1 MRIGTGTTGFDRLV
15 GGGLLANRLYILSG
29 PPGSGKTTFSAQFA
43 AHNAL
48 DGRNC
53 LYMSMHET
61 EDELRNDMAGFGFG
75 FDQAMGSGKLKFL
88 NVFDSS
94 IDRLLSPNGQ
104 GSYQSSVKN
113 MTNRIVGFVNS
124 QQIDVMVI
132 DSTMLLDYYFPDGEG
147 GVIQFLSALKQADV
161 TTLLISEMTDPTAYT
176 DEQYLAHGVIFL
188 HNYLESG
195 GMHRGIQILK
205 MRGTRIDC
213 DIHRIE
219 FSERGLEV
227 HPGEKVEA

>member
-1 MRIGTGTTGFDRLV
+1 
-15 GGGLLANRLYILSG
+15 
-29 PPGSGKTTFSAQFA
+29 
-43 AHNAL
+43 
-48 DGRNC
+48 
-53 LYMSMHET
+53 
-61 EDELRNDMAGFGFG
+61 
-75 FDQAMGSGKLKFL
+75 
-88 NVFDSS
+88 
-94 IDRLLSPNGQ
+94 
-104 GSYQSSVKN
+104 

-176 DEQYLAHGVIFL
+176 DEQYLAHGVIFF

-213 DIHRIE
+213 DIRRVE

-227 HPGEKVEA
+227 RPGEKVEA